1 MAGVFDID
9 LESDDLSD
17 AEVGD
22 LRTLFV
28 VVKLGKPN

>member
-17 AEVGD
+17 AEVGFED
-22 LRTLFV
+22 TF
-28 VVKLGKPN
+28 LGGLN